1 MSNIQ
6 AAYDL
11 LAEQLQAD
19 GLDVEAIKTALKQQ
33 QIETPSWGY
42 ANSGTRFKAFAWPG
56 AATTTQQKLDDAAM
70 VHKLTGVAP
79 TVAIHIPWDK
89 PADEDYT
96 AMGQYAKDRGV
107 AKTRKVA
114 FSGAI
119 CDQSSTSKSNT
130 DRPAVGYLVASRSI
144 SIFGAPAASSS
155 ASPCVPGLWP
165 MISAML

>member
-1 MSNIQ
+1 MSNHQ
-6 AAYDL
+6 PAYEL
-11 LAEQLQAD
+11 LTAQLQAD

-56 AATTTQQKLDDAAM
+56 AATTTQQKLEDAAT

-96 AMGQYAKDRGV
+96 AMRQYAEERGI
-107 AKTRKVA
+107 RNWR
-114 FSGAI
+114 G
-119 CDQSSTSKSNT
+119 QPQ
-130 DRPAVGYLVASRSI
+130 R
-144 SIFGAPAASSS
+144 
-155 ASPCVPGLWP
+155 VPG
-165 MISAML
+165 